1 MVTFNTILQSAY
13 DGLAN
18 KDGDALYFVSDTHR
32 VYKGGTL
39 YTGKIELV
47 SSFPASGEVGVVYIA
62 ESDLEGRI
70 WQNGAWATVAKGF
83 TGTVTETS
91 EELTTAKAV
100 AAYVTNA
107 LETAIGSGGVITSI
121 AYEAKDAATSGTGND
136 ERDLIITKGGGSTER
151 LHLSDLVSSVE
162 YDKDNLTLTF
172 RMSCV
177 DEPVVVNLP
186 QDNFIVS
193 GSYNPTTKDI
203 ELTLKDGSVIK
214 IPAEALVD
222 VYTGGSTATVTVG
235 VSSSNEITAN
245 VKLSSSSDN
254 ILEAKTD
261 GLYAPAP
268 TGKLDVLPSGR
279 GGEVIISQTS
289 GDIEVSGATIGGA
302 TIASIPSPDVL
313 ATEAAVAAVRTT
325 LQGSINAVQSS
336 LSGKVDTSSITT
348 TLSASNPSASKIP
361 SESAVVAAL
370 TWRNLTT

>member
-70 WQNGAWATVAKGF
+70 WQNGAWVTVAKGF
-83 TGTVTETS
+83 
-91 EELTTAKAV
+91 
-100 AAYVTNA
+100 
-107 LETAIGSGGVITSI
+107 
-121 AYEAKDAATSGTGND
+121 
-136 ERDLIITKGGGSTER
+136 
-151 LHLSDLVSSVE
+151 
-162 YDKDNLTLTF
+162 
-172 RMSCV
+172 
-177 DEPVVVNLP
+177 
-186 QDNFIVS
+186 
-193 GSYNPTTKDI
+193 
-203 ELTLKDGSVIK
+203 
-214 IPAEALVD
+214 
-222 VYTGGSTATVTVG
+222 
-235 VSSSNEITAN
+235 
-245 VKLSSSSDN
+245 
-254 ILEAKTD
+254 
-261 GLYAPAP
+261 

-289 GDIEVSGATIGGA
+289 GDIEVSGSKIGGA
-302 TIASIPSPDVL
+302 TIASIPSADVL

-336 LSGKVDTSSITT
+336 LAGKVDTSSITT